1 MEQQQQK
8 KHGIV
13 RRAARGTFNA
23 WAYSLGLTSLAR
35 TSKRI
40 GGNLAEAGGYVRRK
54 LKDSPANYRHETFE
68 EAASRLSLDEARLV
82 RQARAFNTRA
92 LSWLAAMVMAT
103 AWLGWLALSG
113 TLTLQAFVL
122 WLGLM
127 FMTCAKSITWR
138 FRFCQIRDQE
148 LYSFGPWF
156 WSLGGRW

>member
-1 MEQQQQK
+1 MEQQK
-8 KHGIV
+8 KPGIV
-13 RRAARGTFNA
+13 RRAASGTAKA
-23 WAYSLGLTSLAR
+23 WAYSLGLTGLYS
-35 TSKRI
+35 TGKRI
-40 GGNLAEAGGYVRRK
+40 GGNLSAAGAHVRRK
-54 LKDSPANYRHETFE
+54 LKDSPASHRHETFE
-68 EAASRLSLDEARLV
+68 DAVSRLSLDEAHLV

-138 FRFCQIRDQE
+138 FRYCQIRDQE
-148 LYSFGPWF
+148 LYGFGPWF